1 MALPKLNV
9 INHNL
14 NLPSTGKELTYRP
27 FLVKEEKMLMM
38 AMESGEPK
46 DMIRA
51 TRDIITSCVED
62 NIDVNNL
69 PMFDIEYIFLQLRA
83 KSIGDITTIMLWIG
97 GQVSTLNIIT
107 SIIIPSTVC
116 ILVPLIIISFTLKGD
131 VVLVE

>member
-9 INHNL
+9 INHSL
-14 NLPSTGKELTYRP
+14 ILPSTGKELTYRP

-38 AMESGEPK
+38 ALESGDPK
-46 DMIRA
+46 DMVRA

-83 KSIGDITTIMLWIG
+83 QSIGDIVDIKFQPDCYEECKETAE
-97 GQVSTLNIIT
+97 VSLDLNDVKVHK
-107 SIIIPSTVC
+107 PKDHKD
-116 ILVPLIIISFTLKGD
+116 LIDLTDS
-131 VVLVE
+131 VN

>member
-69 PMFDIEYIFLQLRA
+69 PMFDIEYIFL
-83 KSIGDITTIMLWIG
+83 
-97 GQVSTLNIIT
+97 
-107 SIIIPSTVC
+107 
-116 ILVPLIIISFTLKGD
+116 
-131 VVLVE
+131 